1 MKKKLF
7 KIKKIF
13 ILAFLLLFL
22 FSVDGYCET
31 ETALFLMKDETV
43 LYSPEGYFPKAE
55 CSIEEITPFISYFA
69 INTETSIP
77 VSVPLTSPGTYQV
90 FAIFEGNE
98 KYEKYETSSTITI
111 SPVEAKIVTPYKTVA
126 YSKMENQIPY
136 SVEPVW
142 AKEYLE
148 ISVEYYPIESLDS
161 YPKEKITVPTD
172 LGLYYTVFCVNSK
185 NDGIICG
192 NKYMIYEIAAYRG
205 KKLSQNEQRLSVP
218 TSFKCVFQ
226 NLSVIYEKGASYSPS
241 FTLSPAAISGKIMY
255 KQLFTDGTFSP
266 YFENAPTEPGEYI
279 CGYFLENQCI
289 GEGNI
294 FIDKKEVAITME
306 NLTAEYTPLGIIPK
320 AFCESSEIEI
330 AYTAFVMDKE
340 GAVTTEETPIPLK
353 QWGKYSVIAYPK
365 DTEHYKRTYAY
376 ATIEITPSTP
386 EINVTQTEFI
396 YDGTKKEVGFEVSPK
411 DVLYSTEYYEW
422 EERESKIPIGSA
434 PSRAGKY
441 MVVITAYDKNG
452 NYNTVSKTAIMYID
466 NVTEENKLSK
476 KEILFLTITGAVLA
490 GVVTAIVVLFTKKRK
505 KF

>member
-1 MKKKLF
+1 
-7 KIKKIF
+7 
-13 ILAFLLLFL
+13 
-22 FSVDGYCET
+22 
-31 ETALFLMKDETV
+31 
-43 LYSPEGYFPKAE
+43 
-55 CSIEEITPFISYFA
+55 
-69 INTETSIP
+69 
-77 VSVPLTSPGTYQV
+77 
-90 FAIFEGNE
+90 
-98 KYEKYETSSTITI
+98 
-111 SPVEAKIVTPYKTVA
+111 
-126 YSKMENQIPY
+126 
-136 SVEPVW
+136 
-142 AKEYLE
+142 
-148 ISVEYYPIESLDS
+148 
-161 YPKEKITVPTD
+161 
-172 LGLYYTVFCVNSK
+172 
-185 NDGIICG
+185 
-192 NKYMIYEIAAYRG
+192 
-205 KKLSQNEQRLSVP
+205 
-218 TSFKCVFQ
+218 
-226 NLSVIYEKGASYSPS
+226 
-241 FTLSPAAISGKIMY
+241 MY

-266 YFENAPTEPGEYI
+266 YVENAPTEPGEYI

-294 FIDKKEVAITME
+294 FIDKKEAAITME
-306 NLTAEYTPLGIIPK
+306 NLTVEYTPLGIIPK
-320 AFCESSEIEI
+320 AFCENAEIEI
-330 AYTAFVMDKE
+330 AYTAFVVDKE
-340 GAVTTEETPIPLK
+340 GTATTEEAPIPLK
-353 QWGKYSVIAYPK
+353 QWGKYSIIAYPK

-396 YDGTKKEVGFEVSPK
+396 YDGTKKEIGFDVSPK